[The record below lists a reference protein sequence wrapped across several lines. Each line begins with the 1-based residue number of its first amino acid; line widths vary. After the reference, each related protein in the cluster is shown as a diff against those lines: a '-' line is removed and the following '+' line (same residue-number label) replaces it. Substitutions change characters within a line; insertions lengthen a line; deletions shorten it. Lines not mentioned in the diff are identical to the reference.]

1 MPIPEY
7 SGFYE
12 IIINI
17 YLLFTKYKSPY
28 INPIEIHGIL
38 DSSLIKGVKLELFS
52 PEFFSAL
59 LAIVVIDLV
68 LAGDNAIVI
77 AMAARN
83 LPAHLQKKAIIWG
96 AIGAIAVRSAMTL
109 VVVYLL
115 KVPGLMLIGGLLL
128 VWIAYRLLNPSG
140 DEEAGDKH
148 ASTSFWGA
156 MQTIVIADAV
166 MGLDNVLAVAGASHG
181 SYVLVV
187 LGLLI
192 SIPVVIWG
200 STQILKLV
208 ERFPSIT
215 FLGAGVLAWT
225 AGKMIT
231 TEPIVQG
238 WLASRSSALEYVIQ
252 GVVIVGVLL
261 GGFIRSRLALEE
273 LIGSAS
279 SQSQQVNTFSEITEI
294 AEVPEVQSLNQGG
307 VVMNHI
313 LIPVDGS
320 KNSDLAVK
328 HAVNAYGKSS
338 QVHFHLCNVQP
349 GLYRHIGKFLSKKD
363 IQEWH
368 TERAMLAA
376 ASAAEYLEKNG
387 QNFSF
392 TYVTGDKG
400 AALLEEA
407 HRLGCERIILGTHK
421 KNSLSRLFENST
433 TARLLEISDLPVEV
447 VTGDSLPTLE
457 RWGIPAL
464 GAGAATALMAVVID

>member
-1 MPIPEY
+1 MDQ
-7 SGFYE
+7 
-12 IIINI
+12 
-17 YLLFTKYKSPY
+17 LL
-28 INPIEIHGIL
+28 IE
-38 DSSLIKGVKLELFS
+38 GVKLELLS

-83 LPAHLQKKAIIWG
+83 LPPHLQKKAIIWG
-96 AIGAIAVRSAMTL
+96 AVGAIAVRSAMTL

-128 VWIAYRLLNPSG
+128 VWIAYRLLTPSH
-140 DEEAGDKH
+140 DEDSGGKH
-148 ASTSFWGA
+148 ASTTFWGA

-208 ERFPSIT
+208 ERYPSIT

-231 TEPIVQG
+231 TEPLVRV
-238 WLASRSSALEYVIQ
+238 WLESRSSALEYVIQ

-261 GGFIRSRLALEE
+261 SGFIRSRLALEE
-273 LIGSAS
+273 LIGSS
-279 SQSQQVNTFSEITEI
+279 SSEPKQFK
-294 AEVPEVQSLNQGG
+294 EVSAVSETQSLNQGG
-307 VVMNHI
+307 IVMSNI

-328 HAVNAYGKSS
+328 HAVKTYGNSS

-349 GLYRHIGKFLSKKD
+349 TLYRHIGKYLSKQD
-363 IQEWH
+363 INEWH
-368 TERAMLAA
+368 AERAKQAVKVA
-376 ASAAEYLEKNG
+376 GEYLEKNG
-387 QNFSF
+387 VNYSF
-392 TYVTGDKG
+392 TYVTGEKG

-407 HRLGCERIILGTHK
+407 NRLNCDRIILGTHK

-447 VTGDSLPTLE
+447 VTGESLPTLE

-464 GAGAATALMAVVID
+464 GVGAATALMAVVID